1 MEINLYQSQLLVKE
15 LVLDH
20 HHQSSMATKDWTG
33 CNAVRNTTHL
43 N

>member
-15 LVLDH
+15 LVLEVE
-20 HHQSSMATKDWTG
+20 HQWQQRTEQTG